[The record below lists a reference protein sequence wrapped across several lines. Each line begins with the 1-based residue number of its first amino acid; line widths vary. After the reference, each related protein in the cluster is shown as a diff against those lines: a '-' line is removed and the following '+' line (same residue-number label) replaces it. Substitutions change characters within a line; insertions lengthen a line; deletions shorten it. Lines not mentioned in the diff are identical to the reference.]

1 MRPVKE
7 DSISSLISVV
17 IKINIFINTIT
28 QDDKVKHVGQR
39 VRRSL
44 EKWKSSGRVVEEWC

>member
-28 QDDKVKHVGQR
+28 QDDKVKHGDR
-39 VRRSL
+39 EL
-44 EKWKSSGRVVEEWC
+44 GDP

>member
-7 DSISSLISVV
+7 DSISSLISMV

-28 QDDKVKHVGQR
+28 QDDKVKHAEAE
-39 VRRSL
+39 S
-44 EKWKSSGRVVEEWC
+44 